1 MKEFFKEYKTKPSKD
16 ILEVMQTLH
25 EEFDK
30 TKKILIDLTL
40 HIEDVEKKFNL
51 LNNEMKKR
59 KPNG

>member
-1 MKEFFKEYKTKPSKD
+1 MEEFFKEYKTKPSKD